1 MYDEVID
8 GSVQSIRA
16 VYDYALQILT
26 YEITARCFF
35 YIERCVVRGGGDV
48 QTDDVIQERELQQRA
63 DGDYGADE
71 GHEGLLRHRHQDREG
86 VVL

>member
-1 MYDEVID
+1 MID

-63 DGDYGADE
+63 DGDLMRGSVR
-71 GHEGLLRHRHQDREG
+71 LRVWRSSDTISRRFCRRC
-86 VVL
+86 